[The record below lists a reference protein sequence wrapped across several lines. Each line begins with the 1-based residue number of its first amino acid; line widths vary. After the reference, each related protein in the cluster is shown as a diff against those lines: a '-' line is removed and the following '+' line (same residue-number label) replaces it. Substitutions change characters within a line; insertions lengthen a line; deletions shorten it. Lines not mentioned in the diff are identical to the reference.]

1 MHELYKNID
10 RAGGSEMKCFI
21 GRMVNLLCLLV
32 GWAFNID
39 AAYRLLPTEQV
50 KQPTQVPASM
60 AKVQAPNLAMQY
72 KFDPAKSSMLGMQKN
87 AGKPGVSGRANART
101 SSDDVNWALSD
112 VSVEDI
118 DATPVA
124 VSSQQTTQSQGVGAR
139 MLSQSLAMQDIQP
152 VRPWEMSKKVIPA
165 KYSKQGSVSIQQPV
179 ENFAGNVPVE
189 QSAQTVLPVTGSKF
203 DQPIKIARE
212 GSVVSKQPVE
222 SFVNNV
228 PVEQFVPQQQIVETA
243 KGYFKD
249 ARRSPVVVQQ
259 PVENF
264 AGNAPVE
271 QVAQTALP
279 VVGNF
284 DVGLQVRIDMD
295 RASQDNAQILGKQF
309 VQKNP
314 LSRYHSAVKP
324 NVERSG
330 KQVKVIEQDVVAQE
344 PIEILASEPIVIT
357 EQVVQQPQGPKIDL
371 TQVRARVAKP
381 SQAELEQGVNAPASQ
396 VKVYTV
402 KQNYLQ
408 DRFAAEEQAQVDA
421 IKPYNRQATEEF
433 NAKWPAV
440 LQDYKQKRQ
449 ALNIPIDE
457 GRVDLLKSQTKKQI
471 LDKILEDNK
480 TQIDTFVQ
488 RKIAEFDANNIF
500 QAPTKKLGTAHQLV
514 NSNNLAQKE
523 IENKMRSFAEQE
535 ARDAILNP
543 RILAKFPENLQE
555 VWVED
560 FKHDYELKNQ
570 KKAPLSEVNKALAE
584 HKKSIELELYSTLS
598 AEEKL
603 GIKQAGNKAVSQWKE
618 KQQNRSASPQTVAAD
633 VSRSVTPELS

>member
-10 RAGGSEMKCFI
+10 RAGESQMKCFI

-39 AAYRLLPTEQV
+39 AAYRLLSTEQV

-72 KFDPAKSSMLGMQKN
+72 KFDPAKSSMLGAQKN
-87 AGKPGVSGRANART
+87 AGKSGVSGRANARA
-101 SSDDVNWALSD
+101 SSADLNWALSD

-118 DATPVA
+118 DAIPVTL
-124 VSSQQTTQSQGVGAR
+124 SSQKSVQPQGVGAR

-152 VRPWEMSKKVIPA
+152 ARPWIALQAEQ
-165 KYSKQGSVSIQQPV
+165 SKQQIQAEVGS
-179 ENFAGNVPVE
+179 
-189 QSAQTVLPVTGSKF
+189 F
-203 DQPIKIARE
+203 DQVNPMQKR
-212 GSVVSKQPVE
+212 VS
-222 SFVNNV
+222 
-228 PVEQFVPQQQIVETA
+228 
-243 KGYFKD
+243 D
-249 ARRSPVVVQQ
+249 R
-259 PVENF
+259 
-264 AGNAPVE
+264 
-271 QVAQTALP
+271 VAIDDKSLP
-279 VVGNF
+279 G
-284 DVGLQVRIDMD
+284 VGLQ
-295 RASQDNAQILGKQF
+295 SQDNAQKLGNNF

-314 LSRYHSAVKP
+314 LSKYYSAVKP
-324 NVERSG
+324 DIVRSG
-330 KQVKVIEQDVVAQE
+330 KLAKVIEQDVVAQE
-344 PIEILASEPIVIT
+344 PVVTLTSEPIAIA
-357 EQVVQQPQGPKIDL
+357 EPVVQQPQRPKIDL
-371 TQVRARVAKP
+371 TQVRTRVAKP
-381 SQAELEQGVNAPASQ
+381 SQAELEQGVNASAPQ

-449 ALNIPIDE
+449 ALNVPIDE
-457 GRVDLLKSQTKKQI
+457 ARVDLLQSQTKKQI

-480 TQIDTFVQ
+480 TQIDAFVQ
-488 RKIAEFDANNIF
+488 RKITEFDANNIF
-500 QAPTKKLGTAHQLV
+500 QAPTKKLGTAQLV

-535 ARDAILNP
+535 ARDSILNP

-603 GIKQAGNKAVSQWKE
+603 GIKQVGNKAVSQWKE
-618 KQQNRSASPQTVAAD
+618 KQQNRSVSPQTVAVD
-633 VSRSVTPELS
+633 VSRSVTPELSQS